1 MKRESAPQSVR
12 ATPPTPAAATE
23 SPDSAPSTAT
33 TAAAQDPPPP
43 EPNRSPAEPPPPQ
56 ADVTR
61 VGKIARLPKAI
72 RDEVNH
78 RLLDGE
84 RAAPILEWLNEQPE
98 VQAVLAR
105 WFAGRPINEQNLSQ
119 WRLGGFRHWVAHQY
133 TSHQV
138 LSLAELAHDLAPR
151 TGRNITDQ
159 LAVQFISGCLLNL
172 PDLAQ
177 SEAHSPD
184 ELKRLQQVAELLNHL
199 RRGDHQASKLNLERE
214 RLALAKRR
222 DRYRTCIT
230 KRKPIRKPTMNDYR
244 RIFGIPDP
252 EDEEQEADRSAEP
265 GATPNLIESGQIDS
279 DSPADENP
287 A

>member
-1 MKRESAPQSVR
+1 MKRKSAPQSVS
-12 ATPPTPAAATE
+12 ATPPTPAVV
-23 SPDSAPSTAT
+23 PDSLESAPSTAT
-33 TAAAQDPPPP
+33 NPAGQDPTPP
-43 EPNRSPAEPPPPQ
+43 EPNPSPAGGTSPQ
-56 ADVTR
+56 SDITR

-84 RAAPILEWLNEQPE
+84 RAAPILEWLNAQPE

-119 WRLGGFRHWVAHQY
+119 WRLGGFRHWVAHQF
-133 TSHQV
+133 TSHQM
-138 LSLAELAHDLAPR
+138 LSLAEIAHDLAPR

-172 PDLAQ
+172 PDLTHAD
-177 SEAHSPD
+177 AHSPD

-199 RRGDHQASKLNLERE
+199 RRGDHQASKLSLERE

-222 DRYRTCIT
+222 EHYRTCIE
-230 KRKPIRKPTMNDYR
+230 KRKPLREVTLADYR
-244 RIFGIPDP
+244 AVFGIPDP
-252 EDEEQEADRSAEP
+252 EEDEHQAPKP
-265 GATPNLIESGQIDS
+265 GNTPDSKAPGQIDS
-279 DSPADENP
+279 DPPADENES
-287 A
+287 